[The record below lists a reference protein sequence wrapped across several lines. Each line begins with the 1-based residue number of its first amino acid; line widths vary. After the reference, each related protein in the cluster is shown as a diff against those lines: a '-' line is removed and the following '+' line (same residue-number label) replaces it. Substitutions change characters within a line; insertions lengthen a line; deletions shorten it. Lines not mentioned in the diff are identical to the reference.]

1 MMTLLHSALL
11 ILSSSLHADS
21 AVVDSLRESE
31 VIVVAEPWQQSMQ
44 LATQSKLTFTPQQ
57 LRVLAPWQARDVLS
71 LVPGV
76 FVLDYGGGSSLQTVS
91 FRGGSSSQALVML
104 DGARFSSAQSG
115 SADVSMIPMRYVTSV
130 DVTRGGASAL
140 YGANALHG
148 AVDMHLRLPLT
159 DGYRLSTMGGSFD
172 QWTLSAGT
180 TQSIGKSTLGADV
193 EFMGS
198 AGSFPFTTSQFGS
211 TFTINRQNNDIRAT
225 RGVVRLEDRDSYA
238 ATLLLRS
245 VDRGVPGAVVQGNIT
260 QARARMQDADV
271 IGMWSASLSKPSG
284 GNSSWSM
291 AGSLRYLDQAFQDP
305 DATIVG
311 SQGIDVRYLQR
322 DVTQSL
328 LANYRDILPSS
339 LYTWNVRGR
348 IDASYADIRGP
359 LLQGADGSFF
369 RSSIATMVDAD
380 VVGYGQTPWVARVAA
395 RCEYFS
401 DVGLVVSPLIG
412 FRLPLSAST
421 VLRALWSYNVRPPSF
436 NELYYLNYGTQDLRP
451 ERSST
456 TELALHMQPLDW
468 FDVSVTGYR
477 MSTRDLIV
485 SVPVSPVIMSAQNVG
500 AASTFG
506 AEIVA
511 RAAIVG
517 DKLRLQY
524 SYAYMQ
530 ARDATKRPYLD
541 GTLLPYSP
549 PEVLSALVLW
559 TDVRWFAS
567 ATASYT
573 SYRYHST
580 GSTYASLLSP
590 FTLVGM
596 QGGVRLRS
604 QRTDI
609 DIRIQCDNL
618 FDASYVVVRGFPMPG
633 RTFRLSVSM
642 ELGA

>member
-1 MMTLLHSALL
+1 
-11 ILSSSLHADS
+11 
-21 AVVDSLRESE
+21 
-31 VIVVAEPWQQSMQ
+31 
-44 LATQSKLTFTPQQ
+44 
-57 LRVLAPWQARDVLS
+57 
-71 LVPGV
+71 
-76 FVLDYGGGSSLQTVS
+76 
-91 FRGGSSSQALVML
+91 
-104 DGARFSSAQSG
+104 
-115 SADVSMIPMRYVTSV
+115 
-130 DVTRGGASAL
+130 
-140 YGANALHG
+140 
-148 AVDMHLRLPLT
+148 
-159 DGYRLSTMGGSFD
+159 
-172 QWTLSAGT
+172 
-180 TQSIGKSTLGADV
+180 
-193 EFMGS
+193 
-198 AGSFPFTTSQFGS
+198 
-211 TFTINRQNNDIRAT
+211 
-225 RGVVRLEDRDSYA
+225 
-238 ATLLLRS
+238 
-245 VDRGVPGAVVQGNIT
+245 
-260 QARARMQDADV
+260 
-271 IGMWSASLSKPSG
+271 
-284 GNSSWSM
+284 
-291 AGSLRYLDQAFQDP
+291 
-305 DATIVG
+305 
-311 SQGIDVRYLQR
+311 
-322 DVTQSL
+322 
-328 LANYRDILPSS
+328 
-339 LYTWNVRGR
+339 
-348 IDASYADIRGP
+348 
-359 LLQGADGSFF
+359 
-369 RSSIATMVDAD
+369 
-380 VVGYGQTPWVARVAA
+380 
-395 RCEYFS
+395 
-401 DVGLVVSPLIG
+401 
-412 FRLPLSAST
+412 
-421 VLRALWSYNVRPPSF
+421 
-436 NELYYLNYGTQDLRP
+436 
-451 ERSST
+451 
-456 TELALHMQPLDW
+456 MQPLDW

-609 DIRIQCDNL
+609 DLRIQCDNL